1 MTDYKIPHSFVRPG
15 PPRGPSEADLDDQT
29 AELLEM
35 ASLLSPR
42 DMATL
47 SAIVRRA
54 AEISETEGEEVAIA
68 VLDQIHGILEG
79 RVSDA

>member
-1 MTDYKIPHSFVRPG
+1 MTDFKIPHSSRPVA
-15 PPRGPSEADLDDQT
+15 PQRHPSDMDLDDQT

-47 SAIVRRA
+47 SVIVRRA

-79 RVSDA
+79 RTPDA